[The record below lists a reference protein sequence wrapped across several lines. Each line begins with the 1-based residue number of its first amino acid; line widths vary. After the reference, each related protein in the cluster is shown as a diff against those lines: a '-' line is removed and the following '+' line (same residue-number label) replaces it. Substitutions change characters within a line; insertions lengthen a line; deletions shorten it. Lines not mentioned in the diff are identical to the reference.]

1 MCTCE
6 HNLKAEA
13 GYLVSAGRFLALPAN
28 SLLKINTQAARGSRW
43 PAAGPAAGRP
53 SAAAALLQVPAAPTA
68 AVEAK
73 EAEEAPSLGHLGR
86 FQHHPAEQSPTCSIA
101 SARGSTAPLPSP
113 PILI

>member
-13 GYLVSAGRFLALPAN
+13 GYLVSAGRSLALPAN
-28 SLLKINTQAARGSRW
+28 SLFKINTQAARGSSW

-53 SAAAALLQVPAAPTA
+53 SAAAALLQVPAAP
-68 AVEAK
+68 EAK

-86 FQHHPAEQSPTCSIA
+86 FQQHPAEQSPTSSIA
-101 SARGSTAPLPSP
+101 SARGSTAYLPSP